1 MSLPAD
7 PPRRHEAAQEDVDKL
22 LRLGSRYCVDFAWL
36 VERDKTPSL
45 HDGFSFTYRG
55 ILRPE
60 GRKVAL
66 KTFRSRAFGEEDH
79 GQKCYSSGQW
89 VLREVYLLC
98 QLRHKNILLLL
109 GITTTFDKTISIVS
123 PWMDRNA
130 HEYVQDPTIDPR
142 PLILGIAKGLRY
154 LHDHQPPVYHGD
166 VKGDSRFSRVLVSP
180 FSSTLRLTLP
190 WMAPERLDFDL
201 DASRVTPEVDVWA
214 FGMTALELFTRRLPF
229 HSLNQFPAVMTRI
242 TRGPPP
248 DLPGAECTYSRLTE
262 KWWRICSLCWKYDP
276 SQRPTMLRIV
286 EMIVDTENDTKG
298 HTESRMEESLTEN
311 HATLP
316 SRSRSW
322 LSIRSLF
329 RRK

>member
-1 MSLPAD
+1 MHLAK
-7 PPRRHEAAQEDVDKL
+7 RTAVK
-22 LRLGSRYCVDFAWL
+22 
-36 VERDKTPSL
+36 
-45 HDGFSFTYRG
+45 
-55 ILRPE
+55 
-60 GRKVAL
+60 
-66 KTFRSRAFGEEDH
+66 
-79 GQKCYSSGQW
+79 SGQR
-89 VLREVYLLC
+89 VLREVYVLC
-98 QLRHKNILLLL
+98 QLRHKNILPLL
-109 GITTTFDKTISIVS
+109 GITTTFEKSISIVS

-166 VKGDSRFSRVLVSP
+166 VKGLNVLISDEGQPLLTGFSLSFLVN
-180 FSSTLRLTLP
+180 FAFDLP
-190 WMAPERLDFDL
+190 VEVPIGGTPRWMAPECFGIDS
-201 DASRVTPEVDVWA
+201 DASGVTPKADAWA